1 MLWLKLGIIVAGG
14 LVLSVFLALW
24 VARWLGKKEPYAGFM
39 GLPIRGKLAFFRLL
53 LKDRRVPLYLKV
65 LALVVIAYVVSPID
79 LMPGIALDDIA
90 LTILALALIIKLT
103 PRPVVLDLVQK
114 AQSGGTTTDP
124 APPVPEKPPP
134 SDCRGAAQQ

>member
-1 MLWLKLGIIVAGG
+1 MLWINLGIIAAGG
-14 LVLSVFLALW
+14 LVLGVVLTLW
-24 VARWLGKKEPYAGFM
+24 AARWLGKREPYADFM

-103 PRPVVLDLVQK
+103 PRPVVLELVQK
-114 AQSGGTTTDP
+114 AQDGGSPT
-124 APPVPEKPPP
+124 VP
-134 SDCRGAAQQ
+134 